1 MWLHSERAEGC
12 LLYRWQGTDEL
23 YWWAILM
30 SSDQKRWIQM
40 ITTRSARSF
49 CWRYRGR
56 LANGRSLWFVPLKI
70 VILDVTSQMLQNIGP
85 GFQFFHL
92 DYQLKSVSMANQW
105 LAVIGNSNLES
116 LIGKQPWLLVWK
128 PMARIRSSNL
138 RRLWWIYRVDSS
150 RVWNE
155 STGFPHRT
163 SQL

>member
-70 VILDVTSQMLQNIGP
+70 VIPDVTSEMLQNLEP
-85 GFQFFHL
+85 GFRCFHL

-105 LAVIGNSNLES
+105 LAVIGITNWQTTMVVGLEAN
-116 LIGKQPWLLVWK
+116 Q